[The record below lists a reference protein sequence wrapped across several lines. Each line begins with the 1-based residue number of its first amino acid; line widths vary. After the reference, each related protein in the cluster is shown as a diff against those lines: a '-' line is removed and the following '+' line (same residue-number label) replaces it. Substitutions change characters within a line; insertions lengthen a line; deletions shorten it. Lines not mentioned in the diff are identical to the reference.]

1 MRETSSRPGSRRRSQ
16 ADGTCRASSR
26 SRRSNERRC
35 TMREYAADWEALKRT
50 DPEVANA
57 VAGELN
63 RERTNLRLIA
73 SENYASPAVL
83 AAVGSTMNN
92 KYAEGYPGRRY
103 YGGCEVGAIT
113 QQLAVDRGQGLFGA
127 GPPHGHPHP

>member
-1 MRETSSRPGSRRRSQ
+1 
-16 ADGTCRASSR
+16 
-26 SRRSNERRC
+26 
-35 TMREYAADWEALKRT
+35 MREYAADWEALKRT

-83 AAVGSTMNN
+83 AAVGSTLSD

-103 YGGCEVGAIT
+103 YGGCRYVDVVEQLV
-113 QQLAVDRGQGLFGA
+113 QHLLAVAERAFEVRVVAAPAHVLPAHRPERGGCRAVVLERRVHVLVEVLA
-127 GPPHGHPHP
+127 R